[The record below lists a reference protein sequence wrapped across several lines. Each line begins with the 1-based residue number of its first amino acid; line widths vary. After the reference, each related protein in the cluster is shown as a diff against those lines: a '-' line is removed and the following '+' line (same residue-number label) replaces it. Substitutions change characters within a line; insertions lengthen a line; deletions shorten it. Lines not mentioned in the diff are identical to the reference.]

1 MPTTLSPVDIS
12 NVALS
17 KIGAQPITS
26 LTDLTNQSAIICNT
40 SFLLAYLEVTR
51 AGRWNCLLNTAILVQ
66 EPQTPL
72 PGPTAPT
79 PAPNWEINTFYAANT
94 YLTYGGYVYI
104 VMNDYTSTTNVSN
117 DLTAGAL
124 TQTNYPTIGYPFFP
138 GNPSAYPSGWAF
150 QFALPSDFQLLAV
163 LNDNTYWF
171 TAGSGVD
178 YQIMGSSL
186 FCNWNQAVI
195 QYVPN
200 VPDTTRWDS

>member
-17 KIGAQPITS
+17 KIGAQTITS
-26 LTDLTNQSAIICNT
+26 LTDLTIQSAIICNT

-51 AGRWNCLLNTAILVQ
+51 AGRWNCLLNPAILVQ

-104 VMNDYTSTTNVSN
+104 VMYDYTSTNNFFN
-117 DLTAGAL
+117 DLTAGAP
-124 TQTNYPTIGYPFFP
+124 TPPNYPNNGDPLFP
-138 GNPSAYPSGWAF
+138 
-150 QFALPSDFQLLAV
+150 
-163 LNDNTYWF
+163 
-171 TAGSGVD
+171 
-178 YQIMGSSL
+178 
-186 FCNWNQAVI
+186 
-195 QYVPN
+195 
-200 VPDTTRWDS
+200 